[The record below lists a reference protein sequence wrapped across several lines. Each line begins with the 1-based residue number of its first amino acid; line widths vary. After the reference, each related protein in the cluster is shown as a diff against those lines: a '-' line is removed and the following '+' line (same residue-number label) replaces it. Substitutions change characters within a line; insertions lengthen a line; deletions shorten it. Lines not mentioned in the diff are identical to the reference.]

1 MNQIYLNEVLK
12 QFDIYLNA
20 ESYGNGHINDT
31 YCVDGPQYILQRINT
46 SIFRNPDELMSNI
59 ENVTS
64 FLRKKIIAAGG
75 NPDRETLTV
84 IRTKDGENYYKVDD
98 QNVFRVYKFISHTK
112 TIEND
117 KTLDDLY
124 QAGKGFGNFQKLL
137 DDFPVELLYE
147 TIKDFHH
154 TPKRVEA
161 LKEAIRENKAG
172 RVDSVKAEIAFALE
186 NASWADTVVK
196 GIENGE
202 IPVRVTHNDTKINN
216 VLFDQKTGEALVVI
230 DLDTVMPGLVGH
242 DFGDA
247 VRFAANYVEEDCPD
261 HE

>member
-98 QNVFRVYKFISHTK
+98 QNVFRVYKFISHTFLSSR
-112 TIEND
+112 IGLMLIIFE
-117 KTLDDLY
+117 
-124 QAGKGFGNFQKLL
+124 
-137 DDFPVELLYE
+137 
-147 TIKDFHH
+147 IKFSVWCESLHFR
-154 TPKRVEA
+154 TM
-161 LKEAIRENKAG
+161 LNK
-172 RVDSVKAEIAFALE
+172 
-186 NASWADTVVK
+186 
-196 GIENGE
+196 
-202 IPVRVTHNDTKINN
+202 
-216 VLFDQKTGEALVVI
+216 
-230 DLDTVMPGLVGH
+230 
-242 DFGDA
+242 
-247 VRFAANYVEEDCPD
+247 
-261 HE
+261 